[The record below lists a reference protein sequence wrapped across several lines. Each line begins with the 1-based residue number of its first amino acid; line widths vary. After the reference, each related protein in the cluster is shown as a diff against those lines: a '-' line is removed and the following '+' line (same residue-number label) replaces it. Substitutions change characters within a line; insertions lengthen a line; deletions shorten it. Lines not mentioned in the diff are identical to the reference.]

1 MPRYP
6 IDRATN
12 FIIEEESWAVIEYD
26 HTSVPGTIYL
36 SLTENKVNRIYDDL
50 INNIADTDK
59 LANYTI
65 DAPVVAE
72 QFAIGDTIV
81 PTFTFMKNG
90 LPYDGEFIFTPMD
103 TSKIKKTNGNLI
115 GIAGG
120 TTQIKVQ
127 LKDYPQI
134 SQLLDVEII
143 DDVNSF
149 SAYIDGPDVLRLDR
163 EATYTL
169 IGTDM
174 LTSDVTFVLDN
185 D

>member
-1 MPRYP
+1 
-6 IDRATN
+6 
-12 FIIEEESWAVIEYD
+12 
-26 HTSVPGTIYL
+26 
-36 SLTENKVNRIYDDL
+36 
-50 INNIADTDK
+50 
-59 LANYTI
+59 
-65 DAPVVAE
+65 
-72 QFAIGDTIV
+72 
-81 PTFTFMKNG
+81 MKNG

-169 IGTDM
+169 IGTDT

-185 D
+185 DLAQIKSTANNNCIIHANDKNNLGSIILTATYGGVDYIKTIQIIPLW